1 MQMKIQIKGL
11 PRAATLRRIAAHKID
26 GALARYAHAIQEASV
41 RLDDINDRTGAE
53 WTSSVGSC

>member
-11 PRAATLRRIAAHKID
+11 PRATKLRRIAAHKID

-41 RLDDINDRTGAE
+41 RLDDINGPNRGGVDM
-53 WTSSVGSC
+53 